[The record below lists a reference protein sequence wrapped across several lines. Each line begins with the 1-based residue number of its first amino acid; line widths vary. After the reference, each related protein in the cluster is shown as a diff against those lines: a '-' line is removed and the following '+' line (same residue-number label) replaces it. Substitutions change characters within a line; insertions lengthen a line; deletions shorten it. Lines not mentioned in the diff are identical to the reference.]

1 MYDRRLR
8 RLAPM
13 LLTVTLGAAAPAA
26 HAAPTP
32 EARVAAQAGAR
43 WIAAQQAP
51 DGRVPGFGG
60 DWAVSALAA
69 TGVHAA
75 DVRTGPSAPSLQDA
89 VLGAWTE
96 LGSGPSVTSYAR
108 DVLIGEAGG
117 LQPSRIGVGQN
128 FVAAL
133 VAGYDGRHLDGAA
146 SVNGQAFGILA
157 LRAAGVPATALR
169 TLADGLR
176 EQQAADGG
184 WSFAAPSARGDVDMT
199 GAAVAAL
206 CAAGATA
213 DDPLVSEG
221 LAYLRA
227 AHDPAT
233 GGIASPF
240 FGVNTDS
247 TAWAVSGLNAC
258 GVDPGSWDAAQ
269 GADPV
274 DFLIAQQNPDGS
286 FQWRTGDGAK
296 NLYSTQS
303 AVRALAGFAFTAP
316 APARADGTSPVQ
328 RSVAEPP
335 AGTPVPMTLVIDGG
349 EELSGGRTVRM
360 CAVSAPAGTTLGGLL
375 AAARVGSAPLDC
387 VADFAVDDGRL
398 SRINGIA
405 AVPGTSAWTIRRDG
419 DAPDIDATAPLGLG
433 STVVLELTGDAGAAP
448 PLELA
453 GDAGAAPAVESPRGE
468 QPPAPTPLPQ
478 HAPAALRI
486 LVGPVMRVRHGA
498 VRVRVACPVDAVEGC
513 RGAVR
518 LRMTLRDRAGRLV
531 RRTVARGTVE
541 LPAGRTTSVRL
552 RLGKAARR
560 ALRERPGRIAR
571 LRAAVRDGDG
581 ALAVSRAQTVL
592 R

>member
-1 MYDRRLR
+1 MYDRTLR

-26 HAAPTP
+26 DAAPTP
-32 EARVAAQAGAR
+32 EARATAEAGAR
-43 WIAAQQAP
+43 WIAAQQQP

-60 DWAVSALAA
+60 DWAVTALAA

-89 VLGAWTE
+89 LLGAWTE

-117 LQPSRIGVGQN
+117 LQPSRIDVEQN
-128 FVAAL
+128 FVAGL
-133 VAGYDGRHLDGAA
+133 VARYDGRHLDGAA

-176 EQQAADGG
+176 QQQAADGG

-227 AHDPAT
+227 AQDQVT
-233 GGIASPF
+233 GGIASAF
-240 FGVNTDS
+240 LGLNTDS

-258 GVDPGSWDAAQ
+258 GVDPYSWDAAQ

-286 FQWRTGDGAK
+286 FQWRSGDGAK

-316 APARADGTSPVQ
+316 VPARADGTSPVQ

-335 AGTPVPMTLVIDGG
+335 VGAPVPMTLVIDGG

-360 CAVSAPAGTTLGGLL
+360 CAVAAPAGATVGGLL
-375 AAARVGSAPLDC
+375 AAARVRSTPLDC
-387 VADFAVDDGRL
+387 VADFAVDGGRL
-398 SRINGIA
+398 SRVNGIA
-405 AVPGTSAWTIRRDG
+405 AMPGISAWTIRRDG
-419 DAPDIDATAPLGLG
+419 GAPDVEATAPLGLG
-433 STVVLELTGDAGAAP
+433 STVVLELARDAGTAP
-448 PLELA
+448 LL
-453 GDAGAAPAVESPRGE
+453 ESPRGE
-468 QPPAPTPLPQ
+468 QPPAPVSLPQ
-478 HAPAALRI
+478 PARRAPAALRI
-486 LVGPVMRVRHGA
+486 LVGPAMRVRQGA
-498 VRVRVACPVDAVEGC
+498 VRVRVACPADAVEGC

-518 LRMTLRDRAGRLV
+518 LRMALRDRAGRLD

-541 LPAGRTTSVRL
+541 LPAGRRTAVRL

-560 ALRERPGRIAR
+560 ALRQRPARIAL
-571 LRAAVRDGDG
+571 LRAVVRDGDG